1 MRSGVSRPTSPP
13 APAGRVPRR
22 VTSKEHNFTI
32 SSPTHNEGPLQTHV
46 RDEAADHAAAGRWPG
61 RRAGVVPPRLRRTA
75 PHRARALVAAGGLPT
90 AARLHP
96 HRRRSP
102 LHRLWHLPARQQAHQ
117 SRETEQKC
125 ATRAGVRGKGEFEAR
140 GAPWRAPRDAGRG
153 RPTPRGARD
162 AKSTA
167 RPSAARSA
175 ARRRAAADAT

>member
-1 MRSGVSRPTSPP
+1 MFLATVEVISGLFMTERP
-13 APAGRVPRR
+13 AVRV
-22 VTSKEHNFTI
+22 
-32 SSPTHNEGPLQTHV
+32 
-46 RDEAADHAAAGRWPG
+46 
-61 RRAGVVPPRLRRTA
+61 
-75 PHRARALVAAGGLPT
+75 
-90 AARLHP
+90 
-96 HRRRSP
+96 
-102 LHRLWHLPARQQAHQ
+102 HRLWHLPARKQAHQ
-117 SRETEQKC
+117 SRENEQKC